1 MPKVLTHL
9 IKYRFGLDDA
19 QTQTTQNERD
29 CITRHAAG
37 KSRAVEIGVF
47 EGVTT
52 GVIASA
58 LPEHAELFGVDPFIA
73 GRAGICWGK
82 SIATKEAYRLKPRCH
97 IRFVEEF
104 SHEASQKI
112 DGTFDLVF
120 IDGDHSLEGI
130 IQDWN
135 DWSAR
140 VDANG
145 IIALHDTLVPA
156 HNPNVANL
164 GSHRYFQD
172 HIQHDDRFEI
182 VERVDSLSVL
192 RRK

>member
-1 MPKVLTHL
+1 MPQALTHL
-9 IKYRFGLDDA
+9 IKYRLGLDEA
-19 QTQTTQNERD
+19 QTQTTQYERD
-29 CITRHAAG
+29 CISRYAVG
-37 KSRAVEIGVF
+37 KLRAVEIGVF

-58 LPEHAELFGVDPFIA
+58 LPEGAELFGVDPFIA

-82 SIATKEAYRLKPRCH
+82 SIATKEAYHFKPRCH
-97 IRFVEEF
+97 ISFVEEF
-104 SHEASQKI
+104 SHEASLKI
-112 DGTFDLVF
+112 DGTFDFVF
-120 IDGDHSLEGI
+120 IDGDHSLQGI
-130 IQDWN
+130 IQDWD

-140 VDANG
+140 VDAGG
-145 IIALHDTLVPA
+145 IIALHDTVVPA

-164 GSHRYFQD
+164 GSHRYFLD

-182 VERVDSLSVL
+182 IEQVDSLSIL